1 METIPT
7 IEELFN
13 KYSNLYQFEEGSPEY
28 LIDKDDFK
36 EAIIIFIKSHV
47 TQALKEAS
55 ENVDLLCGNSRKKNG
70 KHQESCGKWCDGC
83 DNVIVDKDSILNAY
97 DLNNIK

>member
-28 LIDKDDFK
+28 LIDKYDFK
-36 EAIIIFIKSHV
+36 EAIISFTKLHV
-47 TQALKEAS
+47 TQGLKEAS
-55 ENVDLLCGNSRKKNG
+55 EKADITYT
-70 KHQESCGKWCDGC
+70 QEKTWDFTF
-83 DNVIVDKDSILNAY
+83 VDKDSILNAY